1 VTSSQ
6 RLSLPRYRGEIADV
20 YAGPETVAALSDI
33 RSLLAGPGAEVLFEG
48 RNTVVAIPLP
58 RGPGRAANVV
68 IKDFHSRGVNQ
79 FKTLVRASKAAR
91 AWRGARALVDAKF
104 ETPFPVAFLE
114 RRHRGFVAES
124 YFVAERVRGAREI
137 RELFQT
143 LSSEKLEPVLSALA
157 RELAAVHARGILHR
171 DLSDGN
177 ILVLEDRGAPRFLF
191 LDTNRVRVLRT
202 VGPMTRARN
211 LVRLGIPPALRHAFL
226 ERYAEAR
233 GRPLRKSFVFWYN
246 VSKATFTAWARLK
259 KTLRLRKISRTLKI
273 Q

>member
-1 VTSSQ
+1 MTSS
-6 RLSLPRYRGEIADV
+6 RTLALPRYRGEIADV
-20 YAGPETVAALSDI
+20 YAGPETVAALSDV
-33 RSLLAGPGAEVLFEG
+33 RSLLAGPGAEVLVEG
-48 RNTVVAIPLP
+48 RNTVVAVPLP
-58 RGPGRAANVV
+58 RGPGRTADVV
-68 IKDFHSRGVNQ
+68 VKDYRSRGVDK
-79 FKTLVRASKAAR
+79 FKTLFRASKAAR
-91 AWRGARALVDAKF
+91 AWRGARALVEAKF

-143 LSSEKLEPVLSALA
+143 LPPATLAPVLSALG

-211 LVRLGIPPALRHAFL
+211 LVRLGVPPPLRHAFL
-226 ERYAEAR
+226 ERYAEAQ

-246 VSKATFTAWARLK
+246 VSKLTFAMWVRLK
-259 KTLRLRKISRTLKI
+259 KTLRLRKIARKLKI